1 MQGPRMPIHDLSY
14 QRWNGVRV
22 ERRSSWIL
30 GRAQFRALLRRRP
43 IRFALGASL
52 VLTLAWGAAI
62 YLESQLTRLGPLAKL
77 AGGLS
82 IDTAA
87 FHRFLTVQRLLHWIL
102 CVAAADAIALD
113 RRHRALQILLARPVR
128 RRDYVIGKAAGIGV
142 VLALASWMP
151 AMVLVLLKI
160 AVRADVG
167 WLASDPYLVPGV
179 LGYGM
184 ILMVVATL
192 LTLGVSSL
200 SNSPRQASAQL
211 FAVLAVSEAVS
222 HVLSALTGRQ
232 GWRALSVAAD
242 LDQMASWCFGLE
254 PTHEF
259 PPLLAAAALLGL
271 CGIATLVLGRS
282 VRAVQVVGGT

>member
-1 MQGPRMPIHDLSY
+1 MPIHDLSY
-14 QRWNGVRV
+14 RRWHGVRV

-43 IRFALGASL
+43 VRFALSASL
-52 VLTLAWGAAI
+52 VVTLAWAAAI
-62 YLESQLTRLGPLAKL
+62 YLESQLSRLGPLAKI

-87 FHRFLTVQRLLHWIL
+87 FHRYLTVQRLLHWLL
-102 CVAAADAIALD
+102 CVAAADCIALD

-128 RRDYVIGKAAGIGV
+128 RRDYVIGKAAGIAA
-142 VLALASWMP
+142 LLSLASWVP

-167 WLASDPYLVPGV
+167 WLAGDPRLVPAV
-179 LGYGM
+179 LGYGAV
-184 ILMVVATL
+184 LLVAATL
-192 LTLGVSSL
+192 ITLGISSL

-211 FAVLAVSEAVS
+211 FAFLAVSEAVS
-222 HVLSALTGRQ
+222 QVLAALTGRSE
-232 GWRALSVAAD
+232 WRMLSVSAD
-242 LDQMASWCFGLE
+242 LDQVATWFFGLE
-254 PTHEF
+254 PAHEF
-259 PPLLAAAALLGL
+259 PPVQAALALVALCALAA
-271 CGIATLVLGRS
+271 LVLGRS